1 MGKPICSTDTF
12 ARVFIATIGY
22 ERSLLLVKEMGGKQI
37 RLSADYNLN
46 CSLARIIEDIYLP
59 SVLFDRFGGIR
70 VSVPTLANLKK
81 WKQDNMAY
89 SEEDAADVLADI
101 YQNGL

>member
-1 MGKPICSTDTF
+1 MGKRIDSTNTF
-12 ARVFIATIGY
+12 ARVFIATVGY
-22 ERSLLLVKEMGGKQI
+22 ERSVWIVKEMAGKQI
-37 RLSADYNLN
+37 RLSSDYNLN
-46 CSLARIIEDIYLP
+46 AKLARLLEDIYLP

-70 VSVPTLANLKK
+70 VSVPSMDNLKK